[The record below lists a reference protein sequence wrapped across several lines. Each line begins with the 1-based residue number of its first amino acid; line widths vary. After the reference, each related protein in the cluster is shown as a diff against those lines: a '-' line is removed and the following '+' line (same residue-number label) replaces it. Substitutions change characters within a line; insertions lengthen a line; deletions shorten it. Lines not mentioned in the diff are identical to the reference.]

1 MTGPERANMASND
14 LTSYDEITS
23 SCPASQIYPC
33 ALSPHS
39 IALAC
44 SDADEAAQ
52 AQGEL
57 STTMEPKP
65 RYAPGFSRG
74 MQFSRTMDL
83 LPTRVCSRRLHCF
96 VVDSEQTQKPL

>member
-33 ALSPHS
+33 ALSQHS
-39 IALAC
+39 IA
-44 SDADEAAQ
+44 SDTVEAAQ

-57 STTMEPKP
+57 STTMEPK
-65 RYAPGFSRG
+65 
-74 MQFSRTMDL
+74 
-83 LPTRVCSRRLHCF
+83 TR
-96 VVDSEQTQKPL
+96 